1 MPRYKPRVTITIPEA
16 AIRLGVNPRTV
27 RRWIESGKLPAYRL
41 YGQGYVRIN
50 ADDVEA
56 LLVPVTV

>member
-1 MPRYKPRVTITIPEA
+1 MAYKPRATMGIPDA

-27 RRWIESGKLPAYRL
+27 RRYIESGKLPAYRI
-41 YGQGYVRIN
+41 GGHGYVRLN

-56 LLVPVTV
+56 LLVPVTG